1 MKMTILRIAALSSL
15 IILVGLAG
23 CSSSNYDTNKSSNQG
38 ASADY
43 RSSNNGY
50 MGSTSIGSVM
60 TNPQGMTVYTFDK
73 DGTGTSNCYGECARH
88 WPPVTAAS
96 NALGYGQMTLVSR
109 TDGLRQWAHDGK
121 PLYTYHEDAMRGDV
135 EGDNEGGVW
144 HVVR

>member
-1 MKMTILRIAALSSL
+1 MTILKIAALSSL
-15 IILVGLAG
+15 IILIGLTG
-23 CSSSNYDTNKSSNQG
+23 CSSSNYDTNKSSSQG
-38 ASADY
+38 ANADY

-73 DGTGTSNCYGECARH
+73 DGTGTSNCYGECAEH

-96 NALGYGQMTLVSR
+96 DAQGYGRMTLVSR
-109 TDGLRQWAHDGK
+109 TDGRRQWAYDGK
-121 PLYTYHEDAMRGDV
+121 PLYTYHDDAMRGDV

>member
-1 MKMTILRIAALSSL
+1 MTILKIAALSTL
-15 IILVGLAG
+15 IILIGLAG
-23 CSSSNYDTNKSSNQG
+23 CSSSNYDTDRGSSQG
-38 ASADY
+38 ANADY

-50 MGSTSIGSVM
+50 MGSASIGSVM

-73 DGTGTSNCYGECARH
+73 DGTGTSNCYGECAKH

-96 NALGYGQMTLVSR
+96 NAQSYGRMTLVSR
-109 TDGLRQWAHDGK
+109 TDGLRQWAYDGK
-121 PLYTYHEDAMRGDV
+121 PLYTYHDDAMRGDV